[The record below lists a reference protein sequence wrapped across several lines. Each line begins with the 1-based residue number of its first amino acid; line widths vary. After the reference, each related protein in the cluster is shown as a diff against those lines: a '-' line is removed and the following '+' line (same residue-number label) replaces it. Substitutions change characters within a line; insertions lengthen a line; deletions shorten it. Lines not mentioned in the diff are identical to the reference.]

1 MIIKFSKF
9 LCLLTYIVLLFCFTS
24 GIALASP
31 DTINSKSHFIVA
43 QSTQSSS
50 DVELSPLQRQ
60 RIQGLRQRRNRE
72 IRAILN
78 SAQREQLAKEL
89 HQGAKL
95 NQALEKLNLQP
106 EQRELIQAILKFTN
120 LKLKFMFPKNTPAI

>member
-1 MIIKFSKF
+1 MIIKFSKLF
-9 LCLLTYIVLLFCFTS
+9 WILTYIVVLFCFTS

-31 DTINSKSHFIVA
+31 DKFNGTSHFIIV
-43 QSTQSSS
+43 QSTQSSL
-50 DVELSPLQRQ
+50 DAELSPLQRQ

-78 SAQREQLAKEL
+78 SSQREQLAREL
-89 HQGAKL
+89 HQGANL

-120 LKLKFMFPKNTPAI
+120 LKLKFIFPKKTPAI